1 MSRVGPRTVGIAAGI
16 CYGLGVALA
25 SLSAGRLSVVLPHAL
40 AAGVRDTLAGSMTN
54 QLFHPNFFP

>member
-25 SLSAGRLSVVLPHAL
+25 SLSAGRLWVLYL
-40 AAGVRDTLAGSMTN
+40 LD
-54 QLFHPNFFP
+54 